1 MVYKYV
7 LECVNRTLFDIMD
20 CEDPFGGK
28 VILLG
33 GDFRQVLPVIRH
45 GGQPAIIPL

>member
-7 LECVNRTLFDIMD
+7 LECVNRIFCDIMD
-20 CEDPFGGK
+20 CEDIFGGK

-33 GDFRQVLPVIRH
+33 GDFR
-45 GGQPAIIPL
+45 